1 MSTASSNRGLDFSY
15 FLSMSALGFILPFL
29 PLYLA
34 EKGVSDQALGLIW
47 AIGALTGILQLPVGK
62 WSDQPGRRRPILL
75 GSLIVVA
82 LAGLVIPYATS
93 ILILGCFVVLF
104 SEHGIPRSLIESL
117 SGAEV
122 RALAKQGEE
131 GRALSALRIYRPAGI
146 ILITVLCGWLSRK
159 MELETLFNFVA
170 VIQVIAIFGLLLM
183 SKPATKKEKRQD
195 EPSETNNIRWNNDR
209 PLWFFIA
216 AMILYHAC
224 NAPQGIY
231 FSLFVV
237 RDLNIDQSFVAFT
250 FILDMVAWFI
260 VVRPVG
266 WLADRYP
273 IRPLL
278 FLCWLLLVAKTLI
291 IGISN
296 EMWTIAFA
304 KTIDG
309 TSNGMFSVI
318 CALWTVDQLGGRQRS
333 GEAFAIVGTS
343 LVIGSSLGTFLSSFF
358 VEELGYRNLYFAL
371 GSICIL
377 GTLCLLGV
385 PNVANSTKSNF

>member
-1 MSTASSNRGLDFSY
+1 M
-15 FLSMSALGFILPFL
+15 
-29 PLYLA
+29 
-34 EKGVSDQALGLIW
+34 SDQALGLIW

-75 GSLIVVA
+75 GSLTVVA

-93 ILILGCFVVLF
+93 ILILGFFVVLF

-117 SGAEV
+117 SGAEA
-122 RALAKQGEE
+122 RALAKEGEE

-146 ILITVLCGWLSRK
+146 ILVTLLCGWLSRK
-159 MELETLFNFVA
+159 LELETLFNFVA
-170 VIQVIAIFGLLLM
+170 VIQVIAIFGLLIM
-183 SKPATKKEKRQD
+183 SKPETNKEKRQD
-195 EPSETNNIRWNNDR
+195 KLSEANNIRWNNDR
-209 PLWFFIA
+209 PLLFFIA
-216 AMILYHAC
+216 AITLYHLC

-237 RDLNIDQSFVAFT
+237 RDLGIDQSFVAFT
-250 FILDMVAWFI
+250 FILDMIAWFV

-273 IRPLL
+273 IRSLL
-278 FLCWLLLVAKTLI
+278 FICWLLMVAKTLI
-291 IGISN
+291 IGMSSEI
-296 EMWTIAFA
+296 WTIALA

-318 CALWTVDQLGGRQRS
+318 AALWTVDRLGGRQRS

-358 VEELGYRNLYFAL
+358 VEELGYRNLYFTL
-371 GSICIL
+371 GFICIL
-377 GTLCLLGV
+377 GTLCLFGV
-385 PNVANSTKSNF
+385 PNVAKVTE

>member
-1 MSTASSNRGLDFSY
+1 MSTSSNNRGLDFSY

-62 WSDQPGRRRPILL
+62 WSDQPGRRRPILI

-93 ILILGCFVVLF
+93 ILVLGFFVVLF
-104 SEHGIPRSLIESL
+104 SENGIPRSLIESL

-122 RALAKQGEE
+122 RALAKEGEE

-146 ILITVLCGWLSRK
+146 ILVTLLCGWLSGK
-159 MELETLFNFVA
+159 VELETLFNFVA
-170 VIQVIAIFGLLLM
+170 VIQVIAIFGLLLL
-183 SKPATKKEKRQD
+183 SKTANNKERKEEPAPEK
-195 EPSETNNIRWNNDR
+195 NNIHGNNDR

-216 AMILYHAC
+216 AMILYHVC

-237 RDLNIDQSFVAFT
+237 RDLNIDQSFLAFT
-250 FILDMVAWFI
+250 FILDMIAWFI

-266 WLADRYP
+266 WLADRYS
-273 IRPLL
+273 IRHLL
-278 FLCWLLLVAKTLI
+278 FVCWLLLVAKTLI
-291 IGISN
+291 IGMSS
-296 EMWTIAFA
+296 EMWTIALA

-318 CALWTVDQLGGRQRS
+318 AALWTVDRLGGRQRS

-358 VEELGYRNLYFAL
+358 VEELGYRNLYLAL
-371 GSICIL
+371 GLICIV
-377 GTLCLLGV
+377 GTLCLFGV
-385 PNVANSTKSNF
+385 PNVAKETEINP